1 MPLNFATIDCYEGP
15 SDRSKV
21 GADLSVANNIIRR
34 GATYHVRAF
43 VPRELQSVIGKKEI
57 HRSLRTT
64 DPQEAKRLARA
75 VLDELDAEWQ
85 TIRDRRTI
93 EPSDI
98 DEVIWE
104 RYIALVEAD
113 ERFRMELPTEE
124 DLDEI
129 WAILAS
135 EFGSE
140 DIGAYRILETFRD
153 RHELDARQRE
163 ARLQQLRQDAAR
175 AETKSVAPVV
185 RREIEKRQLI
195 ADPSSIDY
203 RRLSQGIVRAEI
215 EALTR
220 SVERDRGDWSG
231 EIKDALVKP
240 AMKRRIEPSETIM
253 GQFDIYAKANP
264 NNIKA
269 DTLDYSRKCVAI
281 FADSLPKGYPASGI
295 DKKAVR
301 EWHDLLRQFPVKAAE
316 ISEFRGLP
324 IRRVVALNQERQRP
338 TISKQTMNKYLSAL
352 GSFCNWLVRRGVIDI
367 NPTTGMHDKLD
378 KDARPVRSYSE
389 QELASIFKSPIYS
402 GFLSDEKDY
411 LPGNRTADDWRH
423 WLPLLALFTG
433 ARLGELAQ
441 LLTDDVRKMHG
452 HPVIIITREGDP
464 AKSVKTKTSQRVIP
478 VHPELERLG
487 FLDFHARA
495 AASASPRLFPEI
507 LPDARGHISGRP
519 SSWYR
524 RYVKRIGV
532 KEDRSVNFHSFR
544 HGLADACR
552 RAGYLDTEYNFILGH
567 ADQKGATTRG
577 YGSIVEGS
585 LKRRVEIINAVAF
598 PGLDLSHL
606 YRA

>member
-1 MPLNFATIDCYEGP
+1 MNFATIDCYEGP

-203 RRLSQGIVRAEI
+203 RRLSQVIVRAEI

-495 AASASPRLFPEI
+495 AASA
-507 LPDARGHISGRP
+507 
-519 SSWYR
+519 
-524 RYVKRIGV
+524 
-532 KEDRSVNFHSFR
+532 
-544 HGLADACR
+544 
-552 RAGYLDTEYNFILGH
+552 
-567 ADQKGATTRG
+567 
-577 YGSIVEGS
+577 
-585 LKRRVEIINAVAF
+585 
-598 PGLDLSHL
+598 
-606 YRA
+606 